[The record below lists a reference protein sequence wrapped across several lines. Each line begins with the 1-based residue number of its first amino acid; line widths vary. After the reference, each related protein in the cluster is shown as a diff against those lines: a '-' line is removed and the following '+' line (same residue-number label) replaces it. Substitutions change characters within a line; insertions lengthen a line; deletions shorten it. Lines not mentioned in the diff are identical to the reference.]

1 MAGPAALLA
10 SISHQLGGLRTLR
23 LLQGAGPWGD
33 EAAAQG
39 LPHCPGHAAQTQTPG
54 AGGSWHSPGGVCRP
68 GQSWGPEAERKAPG
82 KSPRGGAASRE
93 RALPDPGAAVP
104 EPAAQPGPAKPG
116 TLREAALRSK
126 LVRVV
131 GAAAQLVEAEQTLLL
146 PLLQERSFPVH
157 LKDSIEFRN
166 ICSRMALQKEGQQF
180 DRDLH
185 EAHQCLK
192 TIIEKLIYSLAV
204 FPSES
209 YIPVRSALRQI
220 LQNLLAI

>member
-10 SISHQLGGLRTLR
+10 SISHQLRGLQTLR
-23 LLQGAGPWGD
+23 LLLGAGPWRD
-33 EAAAQG
+33 EATACG
-39 LPHCPGHAAQTQTPG
+39 PPRRPRPTAQTQTAG
-54 AGGSWHSPGGVCRP
+54 AGGSRHGAGDAHGLGRT
-68 GQSWGPEAERKAPG
+68 WGPEAEGKASGESPG
-82 KSPRGGAASRE
+82 GEAASGE
-93 RALPDPGAAVP
+93 QALPSPGAAMP
-104 EPAAQPGPAKPG
+104 EPAVQPSAARPG

-126 LVRVV
+126 LARVA
-131 GAAAQLVEAEQTLLL
+131 GAATRLVEAEQTLLL
-146 PLLQERSFPVH
+146 PLLQEHPFPVH

-192 TIIEKLIYSLAV
+192 TIIEKLICSLAV

-209 YIPVRSALRQI
+209 YSPVRSTLRQI

>member
-54 AGGSWHSPGGVCRP
+54 AGGSWHSPGG
-68 GQSWGPEAERKAPG
+68 
-82 KSPRGGAASRE
+82 
-93 RALPDPGAAVP
+93 
-104 EPAAQPGPAKPG
+104 PAAQPGPAKPG

>member
-10 SISHQLGGLRTLR
+10 SISHQLRGLRTLR
-23 LLQGAGPWGD
+23 LLLGVGPQGD
-33 EAAAQG
+33 EAMACG
-39 LPHCPGHAAQTQTPG
+39 PPRRPRPTAQTQTAG
-54 AGGSWHSPGGVCRP
+54 AGGSRHGAGDAHELGRT
-68 GQSWGPEAERKAPG
+68 WGPEAEGKASGESPG
-82 KSPRGGAASRE
+82 GEA
-93 RALPDPGAAVP
+93 PGAAR
-104 EPAAQPGPAKPG
+104 PG

-126 LVRVV
+126 LARVA
-131 GAAAQLVEAEQTLLL
+131 GAAARLVEAEQTLLL
-146 PLLQERSFPVH
+146 PLLQEHPFPVH

-192 TIIEKLIYSLAV
+192 TIIEKLICSLAV

-209 YIPVRSALRQI
+209 YSPVRSTLRQI